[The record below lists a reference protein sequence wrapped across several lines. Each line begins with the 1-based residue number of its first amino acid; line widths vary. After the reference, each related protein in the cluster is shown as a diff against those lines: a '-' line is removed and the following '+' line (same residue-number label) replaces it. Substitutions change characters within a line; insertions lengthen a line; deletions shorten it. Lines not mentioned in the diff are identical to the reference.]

1 MEKYASKTNRHLFLH
16 IKHVKKPRN
25 EAENSAQESGIPEKV
40 SRMAIGVE
48 GGFSADV
55 KKDEFEEI
63 NQIIIIPSYQTFS
76 IGKFFT
82 KKNVKT
88 TNIYKMISRVFFVFF
103 QTFRRPR
110 CSLGN
115 SNECKRCA
123 PSRISYLQS

>member
-55 KKDEFEEI
+55 KKDEFDEI
-63 NQIIIIPSYQTFS
+63 NQIVIIPSYQTFS
-76 IGKFFT
+76 IGKFVTLRKIQDFSVT
-82 KKNVKT
+82 QILREINFLD
-88 TNIYKMISRVFFVFF
+88 SRC
-103 QTFRRPR
+103 TF
-110 CSLGN
+110 
-115 SNECKRCA
+115 
-123 PSRISYLQS
+123 